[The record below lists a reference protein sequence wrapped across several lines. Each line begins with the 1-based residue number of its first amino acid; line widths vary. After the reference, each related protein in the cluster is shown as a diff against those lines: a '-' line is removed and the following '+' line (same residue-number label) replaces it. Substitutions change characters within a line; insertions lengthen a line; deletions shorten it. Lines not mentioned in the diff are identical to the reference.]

1 MNQKFLFF
9 DNPKQ
14 CIYTMVFVI
23 MIIGGINVFSATF
36 VNKASYG
43 FLIRYAVFS
52 CVGLVAMLLA
62 KKIGYRKV
70 LKPGFLMPV
79 FWITMASLVAIQ
91 LLGGKISFIP
101 SINGAARWIS
111 LGGVSLQ
118 PSEFS
123 KLLGVLLCA
132 SFLGNRMDKGR
143 KINLLQGPSG
153 RPFIL
158 MAIQAGFILKQPDMG
173 TMSIVM
179 ALVLCMYI
187 LAGVNT
193 KKVFMIPAAALA
205 LAVLA
210 VIIAPYRLNRIKTW
224 IDPFSDPLGNGY
236 QMCQSLIAIGSG
248 GLTGMEWGQGVGKF
262 WYLPEAHTDF
272 AFAIF
277 CQENGFLGAVVLILA
292 YSILA
297 MAFIRVCRDVKDSKA
312 FLLSYGIT
320 FLVIGQAA
328 ANMCMVTGIFPVIG
342 VPLPFISYGG
352 SSMAVTMAAIG
363 LFISIYNEESYA
375 NKIDSMTPE
384 ERRENIHV
392 YRGGWHS

>member
-1 MNQKFLFF
+1 MANGCFCIRIPNGFENTNLFE
-9 DNPKQ
+9 K
-14 CIYTMVFVI
+14 
-23 MIIGGINVFSATF
+23 GLNVKPLDPYDKIAA
-36 VNKASYG
+36 KANVG
-43 FLIRYAVFS
+43 DFNDLIQ
-52 CVGLVAMLLA
+52 
-62 KKIGYRKV
+62 KIGQVIPESK
-70 LKPGFLMPV
+70 FE
-79 FWITMASLVAIQ
+79 
-91 LLGGKISFIP
+91 ISDGIIF
-101 SINGAARWIS
+101 
-111 LGGVSLQ
+111 
-118 PSEFS
+118 
-123 KLLGVLLCA
+123 K
-132 SFLGNRMDKGR
+132 
-143 KINLLQGPSG
+143 
-153 RPFIL
+153 
-158 MAIQAGFILKQPDMG
+158 
-173 TMSIVM
+173 SIVTSIDRSENNNPGEKN
-179 ALVLCMYI
+179 ANYYEENVLGEINKNTASGIQTEKIKSNFNINSKDDFTNSSKGDAMSNEELINYI
-187 LAGVNT
+187 MKDYNEDKNSIWKSEIFGRSLDAIVQEG
-193 KKVFMIPAAALA
+193 I
-205 LAVLA
+205 
-210 VIIAPYRLNRIKTW
+210 
-224 IDPFSDPLGNGY
+224 
-236 QMCQSLIAIGSG
+236 QSKIAIGSG